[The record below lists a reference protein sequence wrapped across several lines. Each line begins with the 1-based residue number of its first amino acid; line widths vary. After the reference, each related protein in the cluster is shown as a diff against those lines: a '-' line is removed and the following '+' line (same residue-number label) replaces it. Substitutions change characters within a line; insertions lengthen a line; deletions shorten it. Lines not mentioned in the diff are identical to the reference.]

1 MIELLS
7 SHRLNSLRHVRESEI
22 KMSLQQLY
30 ELWNRK
36 TSSGLDKVSVEM
48 KTWFKDVTLN
58 LILRIIVG
66 KRIPYSTERDDEAEK
81 WKKSLDDIMEMSGKF
96 VVSDALPF
104 LRWLDIGGDE
114 KSMRKIAKESDRV
127 MEG

>member
-1 MIELLS
+1 
-7 SHRLNSLRHVRESEI
+7 
-22 KMSLQQLY
+22 MSLQQLY

-36 TSSGLDKVSVEM
+36 TSSGLDKVLVEM

-66 KRIPYSTERDDEAEK
+66 KRIPYSSERDDEAEK
-81 WKKSLDDIMEMSGKF
+81 WKKSLDDTMEMSGKF

-104 LRWLDIGGDE
+104 LRWLDIGGDD
-114 KSMRKIAKESDRV
+114 KSMPKNQTELWMDGCESTSKTESKMRQIVRKISWE
-127 MEG
+127 